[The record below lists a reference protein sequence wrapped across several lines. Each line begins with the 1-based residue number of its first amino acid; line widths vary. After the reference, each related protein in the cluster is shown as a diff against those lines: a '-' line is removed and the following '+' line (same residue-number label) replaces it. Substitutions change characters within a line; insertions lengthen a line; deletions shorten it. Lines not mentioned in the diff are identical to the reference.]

1 MDIRSKS
8 ALAVLALAL
17 SCSPI
22 LAQDDPPGP
31 LAERQASPDGF
42 GPRGHMR
49 QMGPMERREGWGD
62 MRGGWGQGGGM
73 GMRGPGRE
81 RGEFGLSR
89 VLNDPDVRE
98 KLGVTTEQVAKIR
111 QQESDFRK
119 AEIRNRADLEVKRID
134 LNDLLA
140 VDKPDR
146 AAIDSKLQEI
156 SAAQLTLEKA
166 RVGNRLDMRDA
177 LTPEQRQKL
186 RDLMNE
192 RRQRGDRSGPR
203 GPQGARRAGGQRGPA
218 PPSNSNP
225 QGQAPPSH

>member
-31 LAERQASPDGF
+31 PAERQASPDGF
-42 GPRGHMR
+42 GPRGDMR
-49 QMGPMERREGWGD
+49 HMGPMEWRGEWDGA
-62 MRGGWGQGGGM
+62 RGGWGQGGRM

-81 RGEFGLSR
+81 HGEFGLSR
-89 VLNDPDVRE
+89 ILNDPDICE
-98 KLGVTTEQVAKIR
+98 KVGVTTEQVAKIR

-119 AEIRNRADLEVKRID
+119 AEIRNRADLKVKRID

-140 VDKPDR
+140 ADKPDR
-146 AAIDSKLQEI
+146 TAIDSKLQEI
-156 SAAQLTLEKA
+156 STAQLALEKS
-166 RVGNRLDMRDA
+166 RIDNRLNMRDA
-177 LTPEQRQKL
+177 LTPAQRQKL
-186 RDLMNE
+186 RDLINE

-203 GPQGARRAGGQRGPA
+203 GPQGARRAGGQRGAA
-218 PPSNSNP
+218 PPTNP

>member
-17 SCSPI
+17 ICSPI

-31 LAERQASPDGF
+31 PAEQQTHPDGF

-49 QMGPMERREGWGD
+49 SMGPMERRGGG
-62 MRGGWGQGGGM
+62 GGWGQGDRM
-73 GMRGPGRE
+73 EMRGPGRGGA
-81 RGEFGLSR
+81 REFGLSR
-89 VLNDPDVRE
+89 VLNDPDIRE
-98 KLGVTTEQVAKIR
+98 KVGVTTEQVAKIR

-140 VDKPDR
+140 AEKPDR

-156 SAAQLTLEKA
+156 STAQLALEKS
-166 RVGNRLDMRDA
+166 RIDYRLNMRDA
-177 LTPEQRQKL
+177 LTPAQRQKL
-186 RDLMNE
+186 RDAMKE
-192 RRQRGDRSGPR
+192 RRQRGDGSRPR
-203 GPQGARRAGGQRGPA
+203 GPQGAGRGGQRGPA
-218 PPSNSNP
+218 PPPNA

>member
-17 SCSPI
+17 TCSPI

-31 LAERQASPDGF
+31 PAEQQANPDGF

-49 QMGPMERREGWGD
+49 QMGPMDRQGGWDG
-62 MRGGWGQGGGM
+62 MRGGWGQGGRM
-73 GMRGPGRE
+73 GMRGPGGE

-89 VLNDPDVRE
+89 ILSDPDIRE
-98 KLGVTTEQVAKIR
+98 KLGVTTEQVAKMR

-134 LNDLLA
+134 LDDLLA
-140 VDKPDR
+140 ADKPDR

-156 SAAQLTLEKA
+156 STAQLALEKS
-166 RVGNRLDMRDA
+166 RIDNRLDMRDA
-177 LTPEQRQKL
+177 LTPAQRQKL
-186 RDLMNE
+186 RDIMNE
-192 RRQRGDRSGPR
+192 RRQRGERSGPR
-203 GPQGARRAGGQRGPA
+203 GPQGARRGGGQRGA
-218 PPSNSNP
+218 ATPSNSNP